1 MNLPAS
7 TGTAEAMHVDVA
19 GPVTVAMLSGVAAV
33 CMWGLAPV
41 ATRAAVAE
49 LAPLPLVVL
58 RAIIA
63 GLVCL
68 PWSASVLRRL
78 DRPGALRA
86 VAAGLLGMVGYNL
99 PVALGVQWLP
109 ASTAALV
116 LATEPV
122 WILVLTRLFLGQRAP
137 RWAWTGSAVAL
148 AGVAAIAGPDAV
160 PGGSGGRTLAGLGL
174 VLLGTLL
181 FGAYTIVLRPLS
193 TVYGPRAATAIST
206 TAGAVPYLAF
216 AGMLTPH
223 RLVTVPGIF
232 WGELIFLALGS
243 SVVGMLLWN
252 LSVARI
258 GSTRAGLLLF
268 LEPLVG
274 VTGSLAFL
282 GEHLSSA
289 SITGGALVMAG
300 VAVAWTAERHA
311 GRAKATHAGAQ
322 TRASAA

>member
-7 TGTAEAMHVDVA
+7 TDTADTAEAVHVDVP
-19 GPVTVAMLSGVAAV
+19 GPVAVLSGVAAV

-41 ATRAAVAE
+41 ATRAAVAQ
-49 LAPLPLVVL
+49 LAPLSLTVL

-99 PVALGVQWLP
+99 PVALGVQWLH

-122 WILVLTRLFLGQRAP
+122 WILVLARLFLGQRAP
-137 RWAWTGSAVAL
+137 RWAWIGSAVAL
-148 AGVAAIAGPDAV
+148 GGVAVIAGPDAV
-160 PGGSGGRTLAGLGL
+160 PGGSGGSGGRTLAGLGL
-174 VLLGTLL
+174 VLLGTML
-181 FGAYTIVLRPLS
+181 FGAYTIILRPLS

-206 TAGAVPYLAF
+206 TVGAVPYLALV
-216 AGMLTPH
+216 GMLTPH
-223 RLVTVPGIF
+223 RLVAVPGTF

-243 SVVGMLLWN
+243 SVMGMLLWN

-274 VTGSLAFL
+274 VTGSLVLL

-289 SITGGALVMAG
+289 SIAGGALVMTG
-300 VAVAWTAERHA
+300 VATAWTAERHA
-311 GRAKATHAGAQ
+311 G
-322 TRASAA
+322 